1 MMYRHSLTPGR
12 EEDTKKPTDTRCV
25 IMTVNGLVQAEEE
38 ATVHMKGLHI
48 FVSVTLVEESA
59 VSSLEMM
66 CEEMA
71 TPTLGKNPRTTF
83 VNKRRSV
90 HQRSIGCSC
99 TNGRWD
105 QTLR

>member
-1 MMYRHSLTPGR
+1 MMYRQSLTPGR
-12 EEDTKKPTDTRCV
+12 EEDTKKPTDTRCL

-59 VSSLEMM
+59 VLSLKML

-71 TPTLGKNPRTTF
+71 TPTLGKTREQPSLTKEG
-83 VNKRRSV
+83 VSIKGRSDAHV
-90 HQRSIGCSC
+90 PMVAGTKH
-99 TNGRWD
+99 
-105 QTLR
+105 